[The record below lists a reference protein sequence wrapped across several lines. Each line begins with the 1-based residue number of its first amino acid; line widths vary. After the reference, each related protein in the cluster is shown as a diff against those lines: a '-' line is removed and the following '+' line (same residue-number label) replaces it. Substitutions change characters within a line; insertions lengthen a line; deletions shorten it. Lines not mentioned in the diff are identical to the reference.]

1 MSALSSS
8 TTTAHT
14 FHPLMSNA
22 PRAPV
27 AYVLAFAGAGAQAS
41 AKTNEL
47 ACLTLT
53 RARRGRTTRRA
64 SAPESAG
71 SLQLRFSVS
80 KLRATHQ
87 LTCETRNVVAIS
99 LRAINHDAITLL
111 IHFDGPCRS
120 CVASGRPSMNA
131 LTSCKVR
138 NVGPSLTMIG
148 RAREADYPGCLRGML
163 LLAKRVRD

>member
-8 TTTAHT
+8 TTAAHT

-22 PRAPV
+22 PRARV

-53 RARRGRTTRRA
+53 PARRARTTRKA

-80 KLRATHQ
+80 KLRADV
-87 LTCETRNVVAIS
+87 RNSKNVVAIS
-99 LRAINHDAITLL
+99 LRAINHDAIMLL
-111 IHFDGPCRS
+111 IHFDGPNF
-120 CVASGRPSMNA
+120 ASRKSASSVWRHDQRPPLEA
-131 LTSCKVR
+131 LPPFATIPAAASLR
-138 NVGPSLTMIG
+138 EGP
-148 RAREADYPGCLRGML
+148 A
-163 LLAKRVRD
+163 

>member
-8 TTTAHT
+8 TTAAHT
-14 FHPLMSNA
+14 FNPLVSNA
-22 PRAPV
+22 PRARV
-27 AYVLAFAGAGAQAS
+27 AFVLAFAGGGAQAS

-53 RARRGRTTRRA
+53 HARWARTTRKA
-64 SAPESAG
+64 SAPESGG

-87 LTCETRNVVAIS
+87 LTCGTRNVVAIS

-111 IHFDGPCRS
+111 IHFDGPNF
-120 CVASGRPSMNA
+120 ASRKSASSVWRHDQRPPLEA
-131 LTSCKVR
+131 LPPFATIAAAASLR
-138 NVGPSLTMIG
+138 EGP
-148 RAREADYPGCLRGML
+148 A
-163 LLAKRVRD
+163 